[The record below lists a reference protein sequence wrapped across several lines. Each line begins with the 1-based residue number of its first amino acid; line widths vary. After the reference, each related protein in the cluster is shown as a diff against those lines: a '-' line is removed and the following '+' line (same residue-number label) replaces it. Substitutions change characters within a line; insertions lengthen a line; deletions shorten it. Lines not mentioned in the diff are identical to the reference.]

1 MTDLWLRQISGD
13 TEQPCYR
20 WFDCESGE
28 QGNSTL
34 SAMAA
39 RWPEASLTLLIAGTD
54 CPSRRLAFRPEE
66 KRHLA
71 RLIPYELE
79 ADLAQEI
86 AGLHVALG
94 IPMQDKKVPAHSP
107 RADATAADEAAS
119 ELVVSYIDRREL
131 SARIM
136 ALETVGFDVRHCYAE
151 PLLLPASDAM
161 WVLKL
166 DGDQVDICW
175 GTGAAASIDVSMLAV
190 FLDSVLQAPV
200 AAGAR
205 PPQSLQLQALTSAGL
220 EIMKGEVLASVL
232 VQTWQPEVVTTLLN
246 GVWDGICH
254 PGVGSNV
261 DKVSPAIPDLRQGEF
276 ARPVRWQKIWRPVRL
291 PLIAAGVAAFT
302 FAAVTLLETQLN
314 NQRFQSLQQDIES
327 AYREVVPAGVLVDAE
342 QQLRAQLGQL
352 RGDTSGGSVL
362 ALLDRITPQLAQNA
376 QVSINRL
383 SYNGSNAAT
392 TRSELQLSIEAASNT
407 DILQFSEQL
416 NNNGLQARAQNM
428 TQSGNRQQASLI
440 ITESMP

>member
-1 MTDLWLRQISGD
+1 MTDLWLRQVSGD
-13 TEQPCYR
+13 AEQPCYR
-20 WFDCESGE
+20 WIDFESGE
-28 QGNSTL
+28 KGSGTL
-34 SAMAA
+34 SEMAA

-66 KRHLA
+66 KKHLA
-71 RLIPYELE
+71 RLIPFELE

-94 IPMQDKKVPAHSP
+94 MPMQDKKKSVQSP
-107 RADATAADEAAS
+107 RADTTSADETAS
-119 ELVVSYIDRREL
+119 EVVVSYIDRREL
-131 SARIM
+131 GARITT
-136 ALETVGFDVRHCYAE
+136 LETVGFDVRHCYAE
-151 PLLLPASDAM
+151 PLLLPASDTM
-161 WVLKL
+161 WVLRL

-175 GTGAAASIDVSMLAV
+175 GTGAAASVDLSMLAV
-190 FLDSVLQAPV
+190 FLDLVLQAPV

-205 PPQSLQLQALTSAGL
+205 LPQSLQLQALSSDEL
-220 EIMKGEVLASVL
+220 EVLQARVSASTL
-232 VQTWQPEVVTTLLN
+232 VQTWQPEVETTLLD

-254 PGVGSNV
+254 PGVANSA

-291 PLIAAGVAAFT
+291 PLIAASAAALT

-314 NQRFQSLQQDIES
+314 NQRFRTLQQDIES

-362 ALLDRITPQLAQNA
+362 ALLDRVTPQLVQNA

-392 TRSELQLSIEAASNT
+392 ARSELQLSIEAASNT

-428 TQSGNRQQASLI
+428 TQSGSRQQASLI